1 MNETEFQALFDSYQQ
16 ALRSNEQHPVPQK
29 LHMMVYNYA
38 QRRHQQSSDVS
49 ADFYLHIVGKIQG
62 ILDRYDPRKTPFYQY
77 MASYLNFEFSHFL
90 RRRRL
95 PRSQTE
101 LLSLEDL
108 AKRHVELQAPR
119 APEGDAGEELLALLK
134 PGQRIYA
141 KLSLAFPL
149 CFGELRQLTS
159 SKSGKHRAAAWAM
172 MRAYREYLQFI
183 DAKRQQFL
191 HERDRLLQTLM
202 RTQQQVSSSI
212 GGNQA
217 AVKRRESA
225 RKKFFSMDTRI
236 PIRIVAAVTGEP
248 IASVQ
253 RHMKAAVKALKDAHT
268 RREKQNLVENR
279 GKRKEAD

>member
-16 ALRSNEQHPVPQK
+16 ALRSNEKHPVPQK
-29 LHMMVYNYA
+29 LHLMVYHYA

-77 MASYLNFEFSHFL
+77 MAAYLNFEFSHFL

-95 PRSQTE
+95 PRSQIE

-119 APEGDAGEELLALLK
+119 APDGDLGSELLALLK

-149 CFGELRQLTS
+149 CFGELRALTGRQKGRKGS
-159 SKSGKHRAAAWAM
+159 DSWSV
-172 MRAYREYLQFI
+172 MRAYREYLKFTET
-183 DAKRQQFL
+183 KRQQFL
-191 HERDRLLQTLM
+191 RERDRLLQTLM
-202 RTQQQVSSSI
+202 RSQ
-212 GGNQA
+212 GQA
-217 AVKRRESA
+217 ALGGVAAEKRRESA

-248 IASVQ
+248 IATVQ
-253 RHMKAAVKALKDAHT
+253 RHMKAAVRALKDAYT

>member
-1 MNETEFQALFDSYQQ
+1 MNETEFQALFDSYQH
-16 ALRSNEQHPVPQK
+16 ALRSNEQHPIPQK
-29 LHMMVYNYA
+29 LHLMVYNYA

-49 ADFYLHIVGKIQG
+49 ADFYLHVVGKIQG
-62 ILDRYDPRKTPFYQY
+62 ILNQYDPRKTPFYQY
-77 MASYLNFEFSHFL
+77 LASYLNFEFSHFL

-95 PRSQTE
+95 PRSQIE

-108 AKRHVELQAPR
+108 AKRHVELSAPS
-119 APEGDAGEELLALLK
+119 APEEGAGAELLGLLK

-149 CFGELRQLTS
+149 CFGELRQLTGG
-159 SKSGKHRAAAWAM
+159 KSGKNSTTAWAM

-191 HERDRLLQTLM
+191 YERDRLLQTLM
-202 RTQQQVSSSI
+202 RSHQQISSSSA
-212 GGNQA
+212 GQHA
-217 AVKRRESA
+217 AEKRRESA

-253 RHMKAAVKALKDAHT
+253 RHMKAAIKALKEAHT
-268 RREKQNLVENR
+268 RREKQNLVANR

>member
-16 ALRSNEQHPVPQK
+16 ALRSQEKHPVPQK
-29 LHMMVYNYA
+29 LHLMVYHYA

-77 MASYLNFEFSHFL
+77 MAAFLNFEFNHFL

-95 PRSQTE
+95 PRSQIE

-119 APEGDAGEELLALLK
+119 APDGDLGSELLSLLK

-149 CFGELRQLTS
+149 CFGELRALATRQKGK
-159 SKSGKHRAAAWAM
+159 SKGGSWSTL
-172 MRAYREYLQFI
+172 RAYREYLQFTET
-183 DAKRQQFL
+183 KRQQFL
-191 HERDRLLQTLM
+191 RERDRLLLTLM
-202 RTQQQVSSSI
+202 RS
-212 GGNQA
+212 QA
-217 AVKRRESA
+217 TDGKAAEKRRESA

-253 RHMKAAVKALKDAHT
+253 RHMKAAIRSLKDAYT
-268 RREKQNLVENR
+268 RREKQNLVANR